1 MITNICTCVLKGGG
15 GGGGSGAQSHVI
27 VHYFINITHFE
38 PIIVV
43 DLVSESLGF
52 SYQECI
58 GIMSTGHYQ
67 SYSLSQF
74 NYFLEFV

>member
-1 MITNICTCVLKGGG
+1 MCAHVCWG
-15 GGGGSGAQSHVI
+15 GGGGSVAQGMLYYI
-27 VHYFINITHFE
+27 ILITHFE
-38 PIIVV
+38 PIITIIV

-58 GIMSTGHYQ
+58 DIMSAGHYQ

>member
-1 MITNICTCVLKGGG
+1 MYDYECVHMCVGGG
-15 GGGGSGAQSHVI
+15 GVGSKGMLYCI
-27 VHYFINITHFE
+27 ILITHVE

-58 GIMSTGHYQ
+58 GIMSAGHYQ
-67 SYSLSQF
+67 SYSLSQLNF
-74 NYFLEFV
+74 FLEFV